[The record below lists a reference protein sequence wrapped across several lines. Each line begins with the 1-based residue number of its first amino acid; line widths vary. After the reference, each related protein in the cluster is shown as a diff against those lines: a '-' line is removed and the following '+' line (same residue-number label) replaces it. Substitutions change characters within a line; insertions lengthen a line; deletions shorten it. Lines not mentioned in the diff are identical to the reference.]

1 MQAVV
6 IIRLYGYM
14 DTNTIKKGK
23 GEEIVMV
30 NINERGYTNRVKIDK
45 FNHLSSKILLFNIKM
60 R

>member
-14 DTNTIKKGK
+14 DTNTINKGK
-23 GEEIVMV
+23 GEEIVMF
-30 NINERGYTNRVKIDK
+30 NIKERGYTNRVKIDK
-45 FNHLSSKILLFNIKM
+45 FNHLSSKIQLFNIKM